1 MKPAIDIAV
10 ARRFL
15 VLRHLLAPPRSLPAS
30 AESVLAVIDRLGSL
44 QFDPIE
50 VPGRAH
56 DLALHARVSGYKRE
70 LADELLY
77 GRRLLF
83 EAYNKSLNLLPTR
96 ELPWYRVAWQ
106 RSANGTSG
114 TLLEEQAPLAEKILR
129 EIEAKGSLSS
139 SDFEQEA
146 AIDWWWGRTPAVRA
160 VLEALNVTGR
170 LGVARREGNR
180 RWFDLTERLYPA
192 DLLATIVPER
202 EQQLHRLLS
211 RHRGHGLLGNGG
223 TGEVWLGI
231 DGTIRRE
238 LRSELV
244 DRGEL
249 VAVGVDGLK
258 GDRYVIADELPIL
271 AQAEREVAA
280 ERGGSEAGG
289 AGVETGAARIGDI
302 RIGDAPPSVAFIAPL
317 DPFMWDRRLLLPFHG
332 FDYVWEV
339 YTPAAK
345 RRWGYYVL
353 PLLFGD
359 RLVGRIEPRI
369 DRKTHEVRL
378 LSLGWEKEFEPMTP
392 AFVAAFA
399 SALDAYLGFARASV
413 VVAPP
418 GREHASLFREVRRV
432 VKVRRPD

>member
-1 MKPAIDIAV
+1 MKPAIDIDI

-56 DLALHARVSGYKRE
+56 DLALHARVSGYSRE

-96 ELPWYRVAWQ
+96 ELPWYRVTWQ
-106 RSANGTSG
+106 RSASGMSG
-114 TLLEEQAPLAEKILR
+114 TLLEEQAPLAAKILG
-129 EIEAKGSLSS
+129 EIEANGPCSS

-192 DLLATIVPER
+192 DLLETRIPER
-202 EQQLHRLLS
+202 EQHRHRLLS

-223 TGEVWLGI
+223 AGELWLGI

-238 LRSELV
+238 LRAELV

-280 ERGGSEAGG
+280 ERGFEAG
-289 AGVETGAARIGDI
+289 AARIGEGPGRIGDI

-317 DPFMWDRRLLLPFHG
+317 DPFMWDRGLLVPFHG
-332 FDYVWEV
+332 FDYIWEV

-369 DRKTHEVRL
+369 DRKTGEVRL
-378 LSLGWEKEFEPMTP
+378 LSLAWESGFDPMAP
-392 AFVAAFA
+392 AFVAAFGA
-399 SALDAYLGFARASV
+399 ALEAYLGFARASV
-413 VVAPP
+413 LVAPP
-418 GREHASLFREVRRV
+418 GRGHAALFREVRRV
-432 VKVRRPD
+432 VKVRRPE

>member
-15 VLRHLLAPPRSLPAS
+15 VLRHLLAPPRALPAT

-56 DLALHARVSGYKRE
+56 DLALHARVSGYARE

-106 RSANGTSG
+106 RSAAGMSG
-114 TLLEEQAPLAEKILR
+114 TLLEEQAPLADKIVR
-129 EIEAKGSLSS
+129 EIEERGPCSS

-192 DLLATIVPER
+192 DLLETMVPER
-202 EQQLHRLLS
+202 EQHRHRLLS

-238 LRSELV
+238 LRAELV

-271 AQAEREVAA
+271 AQAEREVAS
-280 ERGGSEAGG
+280 ERGSEAGG
-289 AGVETGAARIGDI
+289 A
-302 RIGDAPPSVAFIAPL
+302 RIGDAPRSIGDAPTSVAFIAPL
-317 DPFMWDRRLLLPFHG
+317 DPFMWDRSLLVPFHG
-332 FDYVWEV
+332 FDYIWEV

-353 PLLFGD
+353 PLLYGD

-369 DRKTHEVRL
+369 DRKTGEVRL
-378 LSLGWEKEFEPMTP
+378 LSLAWESGFDPMVP
-392 AFVAAFA
+392 AFVAAFCV
-399 SALDAYLGFARASV
+399 ALDAYLGFARASV
-413 VVAPP
+413 LVAPP
-418 GREHASLFREVRRV
+418 ERAHTALFREVGRIV
-432 VKVRRPD
+432 NTRRPG